1 MLKTVKKYTHLTSIP
16 KITCNQSTV
25 RLNQDSANM
34 VLDKFD
40 TIPQYIEL
48 FVDDEKNFL
57 AVKFLSKPSF
67 QSRKISIVH
76 DSKNKQEIKAILI
89 NINKE
94 NYNLITKTVGK
105 KMLASFKTIE
115 GTDYLVGTP
124 VNQINQR
131 KEAK

>member
-1 MLKTVKKYTHLTSIP
+1 MLKKVKKYAHLSMP

-25 RLNQDSANM
+25 RLNRDSANM
-34 VLDKFD
+34 VLDKFG

-48 FVDDEKNFL
+48 FIDDEKHFL
-57 AVKFLSKPSF
+57 AIKFLKKPST
-67 QSRKISIVH
+67 QSRKIFAMH
-76 DSKNKQEIKAILI
+76 DSKNKQEIKAALI

-94 NYNLITKTVGK
+94 NYDWITKTVGK

-115 GTDYLVGTP
+115 GTDYLVGMP
-124 VNQINQR
+124 VSQINQR

>member
-1 MLKTVKKYTHLTSIP
+1 MLKKVKKYTHPSIP

-48 FVDDEKNFL
+48 FVDDEKGFL

-76 DSKNKQEIKAILI
+76 DLKNKQEIKAILI

-94 NYNLITKTVGK
+94 NYNWITKTVGK
-105 KMLASFKTIE
+105 EMLASFKTIE

>member
-1 MLKTVKKYTHLTSIP
+1 MLKKVKKYTHPSIP

-48 FVDDEKNFL
+48 FVDDEKDFL

-76 DSKNKQEIKAILI
+76 DLKNKQEIKAILI

-94 NYNLITKTVGK
+94 NYNWITKTVGK
-105 KMLASFKTIE
+105 KMLASFKTID
-115 GTDYLVGTP
+115 GVDYLIGTP